1 MISTQ
6 MVKCYQFTM
15 YALKINFLVFFVPAI
30 LAMSSY
36 CLCGGVF
43 LYRTRL
49 RLGPPR

>member
-1 MISTQ
+1 MITTQ
-6 MVKCYQFTM
+6 MVQCCPLTM
-15 YALKINFLVFFVPAI
+15 YTLKINLRFFVPAI

-43 LYRTRL
+43 LYHTRL